1 MRARYAIP
9 AAGALLLVALA
20 LAGAAHQV
28 AAWHN
33 VILQD
38 DVRFVTTPAAP
49 RLWAAPRGPGAGFTR
64 DLLGLGDDIRFRK
77 AERLYIRGHET
88 ATSFVQEKSRLS
100 ARAADVD
107 LLEETIAHD
116 TSSWRRARAANLLGI
131 LLFEDSR
138 AGQEVSQDLSRQA
151 LRAFAMGAR
160 EDQGADDARFNLE
173 LLLTLLRP
181 GGGLGRD
188 LREDQNGTASGV
200 GAGLAV
206 PKVGY

>member
-1 MRARYAIP
+1 MRARYTLP
-9 AAGALLLVALA
+9 AAGALVLLA
-20 LAGAAHQV
+20 LVLVGAAHQV

-33 VILQD
+33 VMVQD
-38 DVRFVTTPAAP
+38 DVRFVTAP
-49 RLWAAPRGPGAGFTR
+49 GAPHLWAVPRGPGSGRTK
-64 DLLGLGDDIRFRK
+64 DLLGLGDDIRFRM
-77 AERLYIRGHET
+77 AERLYIRGHQT
-88 ATSFVQEKSRLS
+88 ATSFVQEKARLS
-100 ARAADVD
+100 ARAAAVD
-107 LLEETIAHD
+107 LLEEAIAGD
-116 TSSWRRARAANLLGI
+116 PASWRRARAANLLGI

-151 LRAFAMGAR
+151 LHAFASGAR

-188 LREDQNGTASGV
+188 LREDQHGTASGV